1 MFRIE
6 TEKELLNAFRSR
18 DRKFVELPKGSRL
31 PLFVRDYLAWVDP
44 YGVRV
49 FLVFQA
55 PGSARPTG
63 IAFRRDQQGDKA
75 LGPRVCDWC
84 RSAGGAEQIGL
95 LTTDVDSKR
104 RVGVNLCLDLRC
116 GEKLEAAMNLSGRSV
131 LDETRRMLERMSRF
145 ASEALGIE
153 LRPEAEAA
161 GRAWGSS

>member
-6 TEKELLNAFRSR
+6 TEKELLSAFRSR
-18 DRKFVELPKGSRL
+18 DRKFVDLPKGTSL

-49 FLVFQA
+49 FLVFTA
-55 PGSARPTG
+55 PGSKRPTG

-75 LGPRVCDWC
+75 LALRVCDWC
-84 RSAGGAEQIGL
+84 RASGSADQIGL

-116 GEKLEAAMNLSGRSV
+116 NEKLETAANLSGRSA
-131 LDETRRMLERMSRF
+131 LDDIKTLSERMSRF
-145 ASEALGIE
+145 ASEALGME
-153 LRPEAEAA
+153 V
-161 GRAWGSS
+161 S

>member
-6 TEKELLNAFRSR
+6 TEKELLSAFRSR
-18 DRKFVELPKGSRL
+18 DRKFVDLPKGTSL

-49 FLVFQA
+49 FLVFTA
-55 PGSARPTG
+55 PGSKRPTG

-75 LGPRVCDWC
+75 LALRVCDWC
-84 RSAGGAEQIGL
+84 RASGSADQIGL

-116 GEKLEAAMNLSGRSV
+116 NEKLETAANLSGRSA
-131 LDETRRMLERMSRF
+131 LDDIKALSERMSRF
-145 ASEALGIE
+145 ASEALGME
-153 LRPEAEAA
+153 V
-161 GRAWGSS
+161 S

>member
-6 TEKELLNAFRSR
+6 TEKELLSAFRSR
-18 DRKFVELPKGSRL
+18 DRKHVELPKGTRL

-49 FLVFQA
+49 FLMFTA
-55 PGSARPTG
+55 PGSNRPTG
-63 IAFRRDQQGDKA
+63 IAFRRDQQGDKTLA
-75 LGPRVCDWC
+75 SRMCDWC
-84 RSAGGAEQIGL
+84 RASGAADQIGL

-116 GEKLEAAMNLSGRSV
+116 GEKLEAATNLAGRSV
-131 LDETRRMLERMSRF
+131 LDENRHLIERMSRF

-153 LRPEAEAA
+153 LR
-161 GRAWGSS
+161 S